1 MPIINR
7 RDFLKFIG
15 AGSVGTGAGVLYG
28 EVTKQTVELLIPQ
41 VIPPEDYS
49 PGIATWYN
57 TVCRQC
63 SAGCG
68 ISVRTREGRAKKI
81 EGNPAHPVN
90 QGRLCAMGQA
100 GLNALYN
107 PDRIRGPLKRNA
119 PRGSLIPI
127 SWDEALTTL
136 GRRLGNLKIQ
146 GKSDQVTLLSEGMR
160 GHQDKLFAT
169 FMQELGSDN
178 YLQYD
183 FAYPAALYAANK
195 ILFNIDSLPYYDIK
209 NTNYLL
215 SFGADYLGTW
225 LSPVH
230 YSLAYGH
237 LRQGRGKQRGKC
249 VQIEPRMSLTGAS
262 ADEWIA
268 ARPGTEGLMA
278 MSMAYVIVNEG
289 HYHGYDLDAWV
300 NAVAP
305 YAPKDISSQTG
316 IAETEIIRLAHEF
329 IDHQPGIAIGGGAA
343 ASGTNAVSTLVAI
356 NALNYL
362 AGNLNQTGGI
372 IFNPEPA
379 ISHQAQKNQI
389 SYSALL
395 KLCDAMT
402 SGNVDTLIIH
412 NTNPVFTLPTASNF
426 KEALEK
432 VPLKVSLSSFM
443 DETTVLADLVLP
455 THTYLEAWG
464 DDIPEP
470 GIGFSTASL
479 SQPVVAPIY
488 DTRSSGDIILSL
500 AHQIG
505 GELPVVLPWN
515 NMEDY
520 LKASWEEI
528 YKDNFTNSS
537 FMSFDEFWR
546 TVLEAGVWGENKTI
560 PVMNDIQL
568 QEEQIQN
575 ISVEA
580 PAFAGNDETYP
591 FVLLPYLSQAFL
603 DGKGANLPWMQEMPD
618 PMTSIVYGSWVEL
631 NPATAK
637 KLGIVEGDVLDVQ
650 SSVGTIQAPAFIF
663 PAIRPDVVAMPIGQ
677 GHTQYGRYA
686 KDRGANPLQIIAP
699 QIDEKSSALAWSS
712 TRIKLTKT
720 GKHIN
725 IIKTDGVTR
734 TLGRQILDK
743 PAGHS

>member
-28 EVTKQTVELLIPQ
+28 EVTKETVELLIPQ

-81 EGNPAHPVN
+81 EGNPVHPVN

-127 SWDEALTTL
+127 SWDEALTNL

-146 GKSDQVTLLSEGMR
+146 GKSEQLTLLSEGMR

-169 FMQELGSDN
+169 FMRAVGSEN

-183 FAYPAALYAANK
+183 FAHPTALYEANK
-195 ILFNIDSLPYYDIK
+195 ILFDIDSLPYYDIK

-237 LRQGRGKQRGKC
+237 LRQGRGNQRGKC

-268 ARPGTEGLMA
+268 AKPGTEGLLA

-289 HYHGYDLDAWV
+289 HYPGPDLDAWV
-300 NAVAP
+300 NAVAS

-316 IAETEIIRLAHEF
+316 IAATVITRLAHEF
-329 IDHQPGIAIGGGAA
+329 INHQPGLAIGGGSA
-343 ASGTNAVSTLVAI
+343 ASGTNAVSTLLAI

-362 AGNLNQTGGI
+362 VGNLNQTGGV
-372 IFNPEPA
+372 IFNPGPA
-379 ISHQAQKNQI
+379 ISHDGQKNQI
-389 SYSALL
+389 NYSALL
-395 KLCDAMT
+395 ELRDAMT
-402 SGNVDTLIIH
+402 SGSVDTLIIH
-412 NTNPVFTLPTASNF
+412 NTNPVFTLPSASNF

-432 VPLKVSLSSFM
+432 VPFKISLSSFM
-443 DETTVLADLVLP
+443 DETTALADLVLP

-479 SQPVVAPIY
+479 SQPVVTPIY
-488 DTRSSGDIILSL
+488 DTRASGDIILSL

-505 GELPVVLPWN
+505 GELPVVLPWTT
-515 NMEDY
+515 MEDY
-520 LKASWEEI
+520 LKASWKEI
-528 YKDNFTNSS
+528 YEEHVADSS
-537 FMSFDEFWR
+537 FMSFDAFWR
-546 TVLEAGVWGENKTI
+546 KALESGVWGENKTVAI
-560 PVMNDIQL
+560 MNDVQL
-568 QEEQIQN
+568 QAYQIQS

-580 PAFAGNDETYP
+580 PAFAGNNKTYP
-591 FVLLPYLSQAFL
+591 FVLLPYLSQAFF

-637 KLGIVEGDVLDVQ
+637 KMDIVEGDVLEIQ
-650 SSVGTIQAPAFIF
+650 STAGSIQAPAFIF

-677 GHTQYGRYA
+677 GHTDYGRYA
-686 KDRGANPLQIIAP
+686 KDRGTNPLQILAP
-699 QIDEKSSALAWSS
+699 QIDDKSSALAWSS

-734 TLGRQILDK
+734 TLGRQIFDK